1 MGVKLPTHPLHP
13 LKLELK
19 FLKQLHVTDYLRNK
33 RVSNKSIMNHE
44 KYFFKKTRQLFKSSH
59 IYVKYEPFRKSKFT
73 LF

>member
-33 RVSNKSIMNHE
+33 RVSNKSITNHE
-44 KYFFKKTRQLFKSSH
+44 KYFF
-59 IYVKYEPFRKSKFT
+59 
-73 LF
+73 